1 MNRQE
6 LLSAGYK
13 FFEDHFGKSNGGY
26 QKRILSEDG
35 RRTRYFISVYYYDFS
50 QFKMPWPEG
59 YDCKLQF
66 KVKDDYL
73 NLEFG
78 CRELTIEQVERKVEW
93 LFTTLGAEDYE

>member
-1 MNRQE
+1 MNRSE

-26 QKRILSEDG
+26 QKRISSDHG
-35 RRTRYFISVYYYDFS
+35 TRYHINVYYYDFS
-50 QFKMPWPEG
+50 QYRMPWPEG

-78 CRELTIEQVERKVEW
+78 CKDLTIEQLERKVEW
-93 LFTTLGAEDYE
+93 LFTTLGAEDYD

>member
-1 MNRQE
+1 MNRSE
-6 LLSAGYK
+6 LVSAGYK

-26 QKRILSEDG
+26 QKCIYRETG
-35 RRTRYFISVYYYDFS
+35 KKYFINVYYYDFS
-50 QFKMPWPEG
+50 QYKMPWTEG

-78 CRELTIEQVERKVEW
+78 CRELTIEELERKVEW
-93 LFTTLGAEDYE
+93 LFKTLGAEDYE

>member
-1 MNRQE
+1 MNRSE
-6 LLSAGYK
+6 LVSAGYK

-26 QKRILSEDG
+26 QKCIYRETG
-35 RRTRYFISVYYYDFS
+35 KKYFINVYYYDFS
-50 QFKMPWPEG
+50 QYKMPWTEG

-78 CRELTIEQVERKVEW
+78 CRDLTIEELERKVEW
-93 LFTTLGAEDYE
+93 LFKTLGAEDYE